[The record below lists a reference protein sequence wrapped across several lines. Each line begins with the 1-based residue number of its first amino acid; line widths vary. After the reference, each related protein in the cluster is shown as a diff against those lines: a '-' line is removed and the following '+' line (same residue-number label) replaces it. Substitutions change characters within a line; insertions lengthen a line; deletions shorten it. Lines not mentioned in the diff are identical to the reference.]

1 MFSYAYHP
9 ILRRLLIST
18 TISLLLGAGEASA
31 AELTLSWIDDSDG
44 FAAFLIERS
53 EGTESE
59 EAFTAFA
66 EVPAGVTSYVDASVV
81 EGVTYCYR
89 VQAYDVAATSVY
101 SNVACGAQAPSTPD
115 PTPYTVSVFNSG
127 WGMVTSSPSGTVCDS
142 VCTET
147 ILYGTTVTLTA
158 IANDVASTFIGWSGD
173 CMGDEQ
179 TCTITVT
186 GPISVWAIFTEGNAP

>member
-1 MFSYAYHP
+1 MAV
-9 ILRRLLIST
+9 
-18 TISLLLGAGEASA
+18 LLGAGEASA
-31 AELTLSWIDDSDG
+31 AQLTLSWIDSSEG

-53 EGTESE
+53 EGTQSE
-59 EAFTAFA
+59 ATFTAFA

-89 VQAYDVAATSVY
+89 VQAYNVAATSVY

-127 WGMVTSSPSGTVCDS
+127 WGMVTSSPSGIVCGSD
-142 VCTET
+142 CTESH
-147 ILYGTTVTLTA
+147 LYGTTVTLTA
-158 IANDVASTFIGWSGD
+158 IPKNVASTFIGWSGD
-173 CMGDEQ
+173 CIGGEQ

-186 GPISVWAIFTEGNAP
+186 GPVSVRATFKEGNAP